1 MIELMLTWPI
11 AHTVKFSLTIAK
23 IPLCI
28 LVAFSASFGHVFA
41 QQDID
46 GKTVQIF
53 IAVLLLACG
62 GASYNSY
69 QERHEDRLM
78 RRTQGR
84 PLVKRII
91 SNRHAIIQSFILI
104 FAGLVTLA
112 VAANFKAFIA
122 GLCGITIYNL
132 VYTRMKSWSFYA
144 IIPGAICGAIPPY
157 IGWLAA
163 DGNPV
168 SLNAVLIVLLLFFWQ
183 IPHFFLVMLNH
194 RTDYLHSVSPNML
207 KYFKEPALQRI
218 FMPWITA
225 LAATMITFT
234 AIPLPL
240 TLNGR
245 YVILG
250 NTLLLLILF
259 SYQLFFTRLP
269 NYKLLFQILNLSLL
283 IFMLTVCYELVWG

>member
-1 MIELMLTWPI
+1 MLTWPI
-11 AHTVKFSLTIAK
+11 AHTIKFSLTIAK

-28 LVAFSASFGHVFA
+28 LVAFSASFGHIFA
-41 QQDID
+41 QQNADWA
-46 GKTVQIF
+46 TVQIF

-69 QERHEDRLM
+69 QERHHDRLM
-78 RRTQGR
+78 TRTQGR
-84 PLVKRII
+84 PLVTKVI
-91 SNRHAIIQSFILI
+91 SLRHAVVQSFLLI
-104 FAGLVTLA
+104 FSGLFILV

-122 GLCGITIYNL
+122 GLGGILIYNM

-163 DGNPV
+163 NGNPV
-168 SLNAVLIVLLLFFWQ
+168 SLRAVLLVLLLFFWQ

-194 RTDYLHSVSPNML
+194 RSDYFHSVSPNML
-207 KYFKEPALQRI
+207 KYFKEPALHRI

-234 AIPLPL
+234 AIPSTL
-240 TLNGR
+240 TINER

-250 NTLLLLILF
+250 NSFLILLLF
-259 SYQLFFTRLP
+259 VYQLFFNQRP
-269 NYKLLFQILNLSLL
+269 NYKLLFRTLNFSLFV
-283 IFMLTVCYELVWG
+283 FMLTVCYGLV